1 MIGFMEFSSEMQKA
15 GRVTIPV
22 ELRKKYNIQEGDIV
36 IFSEADDHLKIVT
49 RQQALQNARALL
61 KDVEISSEDFLG
73 WRREEAQREQQE
85 LQTWD
90 GEAQT

>member
-1 MIGFMEFSSEMQKA
+1 MSSFMEFSSEMQKA

-36 IFSEADDHLKIVT
+36 IFAEADDHLKIVT
-49 RQQALQNARALL
+49 RKQALQNARALL
-61 KDVEISSEDFLG
+61 KGVEISSEDFLG

-85 LQTWD
+85 LQNWD
-90 GEAQT
+90 EEAQT